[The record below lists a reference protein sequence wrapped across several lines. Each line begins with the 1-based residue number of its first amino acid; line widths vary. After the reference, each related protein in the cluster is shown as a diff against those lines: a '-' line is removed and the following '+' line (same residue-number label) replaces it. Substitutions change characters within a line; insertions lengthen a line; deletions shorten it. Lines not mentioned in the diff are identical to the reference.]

1 MGNTGAHQATS
12 SAGTMNTPS
21 RQRIPPT
28 WSSSARHPRALA
40 AKPPSSTHSPSTTA
54 SRGKSPASSRAA
66 GPKVSCIRSR
76 IRWSKSVASSAV
88 TGSSR
93 PRPLGPRMG
102 PNCPRQRRAS
112 VSMSRS
118 GSWNWRSEE
127 AGMKGS
133 TRTTRVCQRGSDEGL
148 IGHGMRTGTWKSCI
162 ALLVNLSFE
171 LSGSKTRD
179 HGANVGQESVSTR
192 RRRRDLFSTYGLFFF
207 L

>member
-1 MGNTGAHQATS
+1 MGNAGAHRATS

-40 AKPPSSTHSPSTTA
+40 ARPPSSTHSPSTTA
-54 SRGKSPASSRAA
+54 SRRKSPASSRAA
-66 GPKVSCIRSR
+66 GPKVSFIRSR
-76 IRWSKSVASSAV
+76 TRWSKSAG

-102 PNCPRQRRAS
+102 PNCRRQRRAS

-118 GSWNWRSEE
+118 GSWSWRSEE

-133 TRTTRVCQRGSDEGL
+133 TRRTKVCRSGSDEGL
-148 IGHGMRTGTWKSCI
+148 IGHGMRTGTWKLCI
-162 ALLVNLSFE
+162 ALLVSRSSE

-179 HGANVGQESVSTR
+179 CGANVG
-192 RRRRDLFSTYGLFFF
+192 
-207 L
+207 